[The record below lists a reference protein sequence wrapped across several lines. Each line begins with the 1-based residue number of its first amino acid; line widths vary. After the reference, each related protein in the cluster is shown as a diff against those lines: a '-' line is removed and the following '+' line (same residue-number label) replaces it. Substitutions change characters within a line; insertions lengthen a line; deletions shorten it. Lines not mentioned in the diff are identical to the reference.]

1 MPFYLPLRSKWC
13 FMLLLLV
20 GRINDFTNLIGQK
33 QQFVCWAFT
42 LVGNNQ
48 QMTPSKMPTWE
59 YFLRLV
65 KNGDPNSLQ
74 ENKLFFQAFTKCT
87 I

>member
-1 MPFYLPLRSKWC
+1 M
-13 FMLLLLV
+13 LLV

-42 LVGNNQ
+42 LDGNNQ
-48 QMTPSKMPTWE
+48 QMTPLKMPTWE
-59 YFLRLV
+59 HFLRQWRKFV
-65 KNGDPNSLQ
+65 PIKNGDPNFLQ
-74 ENKLFFQAFTKCT
+74 ENKLFFQAFTNYR